1 MSTKI
6 NVRSPFYA
14 SYGEPTPP
22 SVELTCALIDLQG
35 FSVDQF
41 GNVTKPTPK
50 YGTILSYTSSDGDFS
65 DGRFATVGSDTSRT
79 VTFTISIP
87 PEFTNALDDTIDCT
101 ATATQPTFVCTGG
114 VTTSGSIP
122 NQALDTGGDTV
133 TIDVSSY
140 FTAGVDPISY
150 YTITNNYPDYFDYTI
165 DGSDLTIVSKNK
177 AGVKNLY
184 IEANDGDPLTCNATQ
199 SIQITTTATT
209 AYTCDDS
216 YLTGG
221 IVNQDGSILKP
232 TANGVV
238 GDIKTSSGGT
248 PITSVAAN
256 NTGSF
261 IEWTLYFDITVPNG
275 YSNTGAIVEC
285 SKLYHQVSSALPEFD
300 CDTAGLTGQA
310 ITSTGIIAVGTA
322 NKGTITGFSPISFP
336 QVFTN
341 TSRTVTYTIAAP
353 SSGYDNSGTDI
364 TCDVTMTQP
373 ATALTCG
380 IEKWWWTNT
389 SERYMTIAQ
398 VQAAYPTYNY
408 TYWSDPYRSVEGA
421 YLAYGKNSFQVLSS
435 SAIGEVSLESATME
449 NNINTTFC
457 TLHIPLTPR
466 VFTRKSSTITSLT
479 ARYTRVTKSK
489 EYFQQT
495 PAQNEFDWYLKVE
508 DNGFITEIWYVDWI
522 NGTFTRIDNI

>member
-41 GNVTKPTPK
+41 GNVTKPIPK
-50 YGTILSYTSSDGDFS
+50 YGTILSYTSTDGDFS

-87 PEFTNALDDTIDCT
+87 PEFTNANNDTIDCT

-122 NQALDTGGDTV
+122 NQSLDTGGDTV

-140 FTAGVDPISY
+140 FTAGVDPISF

-165 DGSDLTIVSKNK
+165 DGSDLTIVSKSK
-177 AGVKNLY
+177 AGTHNLY
-184 IEANDGDPLTCNATQ
+184 VEANDGDPLTCNATQ
-199 SIQITTTATT
+199 SIQITTTATA

-216 YLTGG
+216 YITGG
-221 IVNQDGSILKP
+221 LINQDGSIVQP
-232 TANGVV
+232 TVNGT
-238 GDIKTSSGGT
+238 ITAMKTSSGGT
-248 PITSVAAN
+248 PITSVPAN

-261 IEWTLYFDITVPNG
+261 IEWTLYFDITVPTG
-275 YSNTGAIVEC
+275 YSNTGATVEC
-285 SKLYHQVSSALPEFD
+285 SKVYYQVSSALPEFD

-310 ITSTGIIAVGTA
+310 ITTSGIIKVGTA
-322 NKGTITGFSPISFP
+322 DKGTIKSFSPISFP

-341 TSRTVTYTIAAP
+341 TSRTVTYTITAP
-353 SSGYDNSGTDI
+353 ASGYDNSGTDI
-364 TCDVTMTQP
+364 TCPVTMTQP
-373 ATALTCG
+373 AIELTCG
-380 IEKWWWTNT
+380 IEKWWNT
-389 SERYMTIAQ
+389 SVWDRYMTIAQ
-398 VQAAYPTYNY
+398 VQAAYPTLDY
-408 TYWSDPYRSVEGA
+408 TYWSNPYRSVEGA
-421 YLAYGKNSFQVLSS
+421 YLAYGKNSHTVLRGSS
-435 SAIGEVSLESATME
+435 DTPISLESAYVQ

-466 VFTRKSSTITSLT
+466 RFTYTSGALQYP
-479 ARYTRVTKSK
+479 YTRVTKSR
-489 EYFQQT
+489 EYFRQT
-495 PAQNEFDWYLKVE
+495 PAQNVFDWYLRVE
-508 DNGFITEIWYVDWI
+508 TNGFITEVWQANWTTGI
-522 NGTFTRIDNI
+522 FTRLA